1 MSRYTEVSD
10 AGGGVRIVVAH
21 NAYQQRGGE
30 DSVVEAEAALLASRG
45 HAVERF
51 LRHNDAIADM
61 SRLDAAVQTVWSAP
75 AARDFEAVL
84 RAFRPDVVHVHNTFL
99 LMSPA
104 IYWVA
109 NRLRVPVVQTLH
121 NFRLLC
127 PSAMFLRE
135 GKVCE
140 DCLGRLPWRGATRA
154 CYRGSRPAS
163 AALAGMLTVHR
174 LAGTWRNKVTR
185 YIALNEFCRDKF
197 VTGGLPAERI
207 VVKPNFVEL
216 EPPAERDRSGFVF
229 VGRLS
234 AEKGV
239 EVLLDGLARAGGLGL
254 KVIGSGPEV
263 SRFEGRDG
271 VEMLGSLERKDVC
284 AQMSGALALVFPSI
298 WYETFGLVIVEAF
311 ASGTPIIGSRL
322 GVVPGLV
329 EDGVTG
335 LLFNPGDASDLAEK
349 LRWAQAHPA
358 EMAAM
363 GRAARA
369 RYEALYTADRNY
381 AQLMKIYQEAIQE
394 VQKGEAP

>member
-1 MSRYTEVSD
+1 MRVL
-10 AGGGVRIVVAH
+10 VAH

-84 RAFRPDVVHVHNTFL
+84 RAFRPDVVHVHNTFP

-154 CYRGSRPAS
+154 CYRGARPTS

-254 KVIGSGPEV
+254 KVIGSGPEAA
-263 SRFEGRDG
+263 RFEGRDG

-322 GVVPGLV
+322 GVVPDLV

>member
-1 MSRYTEVSD
+1 M
-10 AGGGVRIVVAH
+10 RILVAH

-322 GVVPGLV
+322 GVVPDLV

-349 LRWAQAHPA
+349 LRWAQAHPG

-381 AQLMKIYQEAIQE
+381 VQLMKIYQEAIHE

>member
-10 AGGGVRIVVAH
+10 AGGGVRILVAH

-84 RAFRPDVVHVHNTFL
+84 RGFRPDVVHVHNTFP

-127 PSAMFLRE
+127 PSALFLRE

-163 AALAGMLTVHR
+163 AALAGMLTAHR

-322 GVVPGLV
+322 GVVPDLV